1 MKKITGVF
9 GLDSVKFIGGETVAN
24 VFWVGTVKL

>member
-1 MKKITGVF
+1 MKITGVF